1 MKWWIV
7 VAAVV
12 AVVVVEALRRCIA
25 GCSGS
30 VARVVGVWHVAG
42 SADCVRFDE
51 ERVGYREKD
60 GTTETFAYTLVG
72 NRLTIE
78 SNCRRTHYRCT
89 FRPDGTLL
97 LTSGKERL
105 TLTR

>member
-12 AVVVVEALRRCIA
+12 AVVVIEALRRCIA

-30 VARVVGVWHVAG
+30 VARLVGVWRMAEEC
-42 SADCVRFDE
+42 SVRFDDNN
-51 ERVGYREKD
+51 VGYLHK
-60 GTTETFAYTLVG
+60 GNTIETFSYTLVG

-78 SNCRRTHYRCT
+78 RNCRRTRYRCT

-97 LTSGKERL
+97 LASGTQRI
-105 TLTR
+105 TLVR